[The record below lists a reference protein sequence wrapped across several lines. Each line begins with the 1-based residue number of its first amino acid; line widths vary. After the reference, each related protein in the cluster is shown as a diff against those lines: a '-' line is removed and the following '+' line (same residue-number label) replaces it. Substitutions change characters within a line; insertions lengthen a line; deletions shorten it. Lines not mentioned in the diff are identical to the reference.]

1 MTAGRAVLGADSDG
15 ERGVL
20 LGTPGARAVSAP
32 TVAVAAG
39 VLWAWCFGQ
48 TERVVLPWIALAPL
62 VWLLGRRRA
71 PLLGLVHGTVTWIV
85 AIPWIVPT
93 LVTYGE
99 IPRPLA
105 IVLFTLLAAYLG
117 AYHAAF
123 AWLGRLLW
131 RRGGAALLALPALW
145 CVLEVV
151 RSWLISGFPWNLA
164 GNAWV
169 AMPGA
174 LEATA
179 WIGVYGV
186 SFLLVLANV
195 GIAWAIA
202 RRRWEPAIASALA
215 ALLVL
220 ALAARWAGPQPEPG
234 PPVAVRILQPNTPIL
249 ERRRPRRD
257 RGRASEDARHDA
269 PGLRSPGRAGDLAG
283 ERGVAVHPG
292 A

>member
-1 MTAGRAVLGADSDG
+1 M
-15 ERGVL
+15 
-20 LGTPGARAVSAP
+20 
-32 TVAVAAG
+32 
-39 VLWAWCFGQ
+39 
-48 TERVVLPWIALAPL
+48 LPWIALAPL
-62 VWLLGRRRA
+62 VWLLGRPRA
-71 PLLGLVHGTVTWIV
+71 PLLGLVHGTVAWLV

-105 IVLFTLLAAYLG
+105 IVLLTLLAAYLG

-123 AWLGRLLW
+123 AWLGRALW

-164 GNAWV
+164 GNAWI

-174 LEATA
+174 LAATA

-195 GIAWAIA
+195 GIGT
-202 RRRWEPAIASALA
+202 RSRGRRWEPALAAVLA

-234 PPVAVRILQPNTPIL
+234 PAVAVRILQPNTPIL
-249 ERRRPRRD
+249 ELRRSRRD
-257 RGRASEDARHDA
+257 RGRVPEDAAHDA
-269 PGLRSPGRAGDLAG
+269 RGLRPEGRAW
-283 ERGVAVHPG
+283 
-292 A
+292 